1 MASIIIRNL
10 EEGVKTRLRVRAA
23 ENGRSMEEEAR
34 VILRKA
40 VGRRPAPAKGL
51 GTALQELFEPLGG
64 VELDVSPREPMREP
78 LRFD

>member
-40 VGRRPAPAKGL
+40 VGRRQAPAKGL
-51 GTALQELFEPLGG
+51 GTALQELFEPLGL
-64 VELDVSPREPMREP
+64 ELDIPAREPMRDLP
-78 LRFD
+78 RFD

>member
-40 VGRRPAPAKGL
+40 GGRRPAPAKGL
-51 GTALQELFEPLGG
+51 GTALQE
-64 VELDVSPREPMREP
+64 
-78 LRFD
+78 

>member
-23 ENGRSMEEEAR
+23 ENGRSMEAEAR
-34 VILRKA
+34 VILRRA
-40 VGRRPAPAKGL
+40 VGRRPSQGEGL
-51 GTALQELFEPLGG
+51 GSALAALFTPLGG
-64 VELDVSPREPMREP
+64 VELDIPPREPMREP

>member
-23 ENGRSMEEEAR
+23 ENGRSMEAEAR
-34 VILRKA
+34 VILRRA
-40 VGRRPAPAKGL
+40 VARSPSSGKGL
-51 GTALQELFEPLGG
+51 GSALAELFTPWGG
-64 VELDVSPREPMREP
+64 VALDVPPREPMREP

>member
-51 GTALQELFEPLGG
+51 GTALQELFEPAGG
-64 VELDVSPREPMREP
+64 VELEVPPREPMREP

>member
-23 ENGRSMEEEAR
+23 RNGRSMEEEAR
-34 VILRKA
+34 VILRRA
-40 VGRRPAPAKGL
+40 VGRRPAPEEGL

-64 VELDVSPREPMREP
+64 VELDIPVRDPMRDLP
-78 LRFD
+78 RFD